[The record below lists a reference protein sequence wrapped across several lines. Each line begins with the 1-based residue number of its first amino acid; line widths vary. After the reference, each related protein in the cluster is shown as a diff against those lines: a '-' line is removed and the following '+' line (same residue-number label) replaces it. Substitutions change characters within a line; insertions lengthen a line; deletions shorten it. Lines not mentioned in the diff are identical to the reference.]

1 MLLNTHYKLLRQCV
15 VWGGGNLTS
24 TCCYYIAQ
32 PPPRPPLLLQHSR
45 NTEIMQSIGIPLRR
59 RSVNP
64 SKRRQPCTFFKPRHY
79 NDNGTGRGPWWP
91 PHLFESQWCQRPAN
105 CHTGT
110 VGDWKKNMHL
120 LRNQLNMNE
129 MSLKLDSARIN
140 VAFWNKTRKIVL
152 HKLVEII
159 PTN

>member
-1 MLLNTHYKLLRQCV
+1 MLLNTHYKLLRQRV

-32 PPPRPPLLLQHSR
+32 PPPLQHSR

-64 SKRRQPCTFFKPRHY
+64 SKRRQPSTFFKPRHY

-120 LRNQLNMNE
+120 LRNQLNKNE

-152 HKLVEII
+152 HKLVKMI